1 MTIQETVAAK
11 KALIDSL
18 VGDYDA
24 AVEATGRALQEITNQ
39 LVESDLPEDAR
50 KELLSHLA
58 TGWKRAHRIR
68 HAEQAAVEPD
78 A

>member
-1 MTIQETVAAK
+1 MTIQEAVAAK

-24 AVEATGRALQEITNQ
+24 AVEATGAALQEITNY
-39 LVESDLPEDAR
+39 VAGADLPDDAR
-50 KELLSHLA
+50 QELLGHLA
-58 TGWKRAHRIR
+58 AGWKRAHRIR
-68 HAEQAAVEPD
+68 HAEQNAVEPD